1 MIEHAAFCSMSI
13 PHAEAVLLN
22 HNSRVLQFA
31 SYAFD
36 VSIGDH
42 LNTLL
47 VGGCIC
53 VPSEEDRLNDI
64 IKAANTLQVNWADLT
79 PSVARTISP
88 MDVPNLE
95 TLILDGEPIT
105 LSDRS
110 AWATHVQL
118 VMSYGPVC
126 LVIVAFPRRHY

>member
-1 MIEHAAFCSMSI
+1 MSI

-53 VPSEEDRLNDI
+53 VPSEDRLNVI